1 MLYSDKLDLRAKN
14 LLLNVCADNFL
25 ISDARI
31 KIETDLETRMNMLK
45 LHLNRFFKFVLEV

>member
-14 LLLNVCADNFL
+14 LLLNLCADNFL

-31 KIETDLETRMNMLK
+31 KIETDLETRMKALK
-45 LHLNRFFKFVLEV
+45 FYQSRFFKFVLEV